1 MLDDEINDILEK
13 LGIDLKTLITKCELF
28 EKPYEYDC
36 IEKEKELRILA
47 IERVNEIKRLKE
59 EAENNKDELWDHLL
73 EEKNKFSKPLTD
85 L

>member
-13 LGIDLKTLITKCELF
+13 LGIDLKNLITKCELF

-59 EAENNKDELWDHLL
+59 EAENNKDEL
-73 EEKNKFSKPLTD
+73 
-85 L
+85 